1 MNASKTV
8 GIIILSIGVL
18 VLLYK
23 DVSSNG
29 FGGDIDRSWE
39 NIILSLILILIGFI
53 WIKKSKK

>member
-1 MNASKTV
+1 MNFSKTV